1 MSESAEKVY
10 LSFHKSFVKEN
21 IPYIDRSTGE
31 DRTFNSVTLPFDT
44 VIDGRNVGGFQFSP
58 LYIDPS
64 KYGENQRVVPLLA
77 NREVWLTKTAR
88 DADGNVLLDQDGNP
102 EKETLKVMP
111 AAIKEALAQAR
122 RAWSQQR
129 SQERSL
135 QERAGTARSGAGTMR
150 REGDRLSDRDIPF

>member
-1 MSESAEKVY
+1 MSDSAEKVY

-21 IPYIDRSTGE
+21 IPYIDRNTGE
-31 DRTFNSVTLPFDT
+31 DRTFNSVTLPSDT

-58 LYIDPS
+58 LYIDSS
-64 KYGENQRVVPLLA
+64 KYDENQRVVPLLA

-111 AAIKEALAQAR
+111 MAIKEALAEAR
-122 RAWSQQR
+122 RAWSQQH
-129 SQERSL
+129 SQDRSL
-135 QERAGTARSGAGTMR
+135 QERAGTARNGAGTMR

>member
-10 LSFHKSFVKEN
+10 LSFHKSLVKEN

-64 KYGENQRVVPLLA
+64 KYDENQRVVPLLA

-150 REGDRLSDRDIPF
+150 REGDWLSDRDIPF

>member
-1 MSESAEKVY
+1 MSDGAEKVY

-31 DRTFNSVTLPFDT
+31 DRTFNSVTLPSDT

-64 KYGENQRVVPLLA
+64 KYDENQRVVPLLA
-77 NREVWLTKTAR
+77 NREVWLTRTAR

-111 AAIKEALAQAR
+111 AAIKEALAEAR
-122 RAWSQQR
+122 RTWSRQR
-129 SQERSL
+129 SQERSR

>member
-1 MSESAEKVY
+1 MSDSAEKVY

-31 DRTFNSVTLPFDT
+31 DRTFNSVTLPSDT

-58 LYIDPS
+58 LYVDPS
-64 KYGENQRVVPLLA
+64 KYDENQRVVPLLA

-111 AAIKEALAQAR
+111 AAIKEALAEAR
-122 RAWSQQR
+122 RAWSQQH

-135 QERAGTARSGAGTMR
+135 QERAGTARNGAGAMR

>member
-64 KYGENQRVVPLLA
+64 KYDENQRVVPLLA

-150 REGDRLSDRDIPF
+150 REGDWLSDRDIPF

>member
-44 VIDGRNVGGFQFSP
+44 VIDGRNVDGFQFSP

-64 KYGENQRVVPLLA
+64 KYDENQRVVPLLA

>member
-1 MSESAEKVY
+1 MSDGAEKVY

-31 DRTFNSVTLPFDT
+31 DRTFNSVTLPSDT

-64 KYGENQRVVPLLA
+64 KYDENQRVVPLLA
-77 NREVWLTKTAR
+77 NREVWLTRTAR

-111 AAIKEALAQAR
+111 AAIKEALAEAR
-122 RAWSQQR
+122 RTWSRQR

>member
-64 KYGENQRVVPLLA
+64 KYDENQRVVPLLA

>member
-64 KYGENQRVVPLLA
+64 KYDENQRVVPLLA

-135 QERAGTARSGAGTMR
+135 QERADTARSGAGTMR